1 MERLDLL
8 QRRVA
13 VLGNHYQKYLRII
26 ELHKNLLIE
35 SLESSGKLMQVHLWQ
50 SSPSPLQEMKIVAGL
65 SQDIKTRVQLISC
78 YYVLQY
84 LHMHFRNL
92 DVLGLNLAS
101 NESQS
106 QAYHNFM
113 MRIGS
118 DFRLLTKAYIENLL
132 DIYLSKKNRP
142 EFCIC
147 SVGTRADQDDIDI
160 GIFTEEIPDLTEFTR
175 AIRNINQNMLVF
187 ATPLHFYLSEHV
199 GKEPYSSTIQEY
211 DELLSKKIQDVV
223 IISEL
228 LNARLITG
236 SAKFFSKFKKRI
248 LSRYYYHPN
257 ENNLYHEGYLRGI
270 LGELRAMLLNQPQTD
285 SVAPKYDSIRILK
298 SFLYAKKAI
307 LNIKEVNAWEIL
319 DRLKHKEP
327 NLKADYD
334 LLNKAISFL
343 ELFKFMLQLFVIQEE
358 RFRID
363 ELNKSQLTA
372 IARRMGYKP
381 IGMVSEWDQV
391 LIDYYRY
398 VREVRRI
405 CSVHLDN
412 IAKHMTDISIFRQ
425 LKIQEKKAD
434 NIHFRLIHRA
444 KFFEGAKFW
453 EDLIQILEEDE
464 ELIEI
469 FLKDFEKLSSHG
481 QKIVIG
487 SYINWAQYSIITLT
501 RFITIFGRYQESV
514 LGYTFFFKLNQAYLI
529 YIEKMPKTIEWLC
542 LIFSHYP
549 NFIHQYFQ
557 ILPISHFT
565 IINRILDKPVIVDHL
580 KEKHIHLRELA
591 YLHQRSS
598 RYFHR
603 FFYRIIFNHPEYL
616 QALTDPSETYKVSS
630 GLLAMVDMTNE
641 PRRRKEIIG
650 NYYDFEFLRIGI
662 GTLKGVD
669 LFTTNMQFTEFC
681 DKYLSKLFDIC
692 SDEIAAEHTAQMP
705 NTDTIAILAA
715 GGHARGQAYED
726 DYDLI
731 ALADTEN
738 EEVIKYATRIISRMN
753 RNILERGLLPHYRMG
768 EVLNGFVN
776 SIAKV
781 VEYLD
786 SEDDNTFIDLSQL
799 LGARMI
805 IGSDKMKDVINKK
818 ILKPLIYHKKE
829 FYIKRMVQEVQDRH
843 KNDDGCGD
851 RCNIKEAK
859 GGIRDIEAV
868 ALMIKVYNGSHRSID
883 QRFFKHNIKKFPN
896 LKNELLTL
904 HDTAYFLR
912 AVRNF
917 YRITEAAEDD
927 IQRDQLSNISELVYK
942 NSIKRKLSKNLFKD
956 INSSLQSSASAIDKI
971 IRYLEKQVD

>member
-26 ELHKNLLIE
+26 KLYKNILIE
-35 SLESSGKLMQVHLWQ
+35 NLESSGKLMQVHLWQ
-50 SSPSPLQEMKIVAGL
+50 SSPSPMQEMQIIAGL
-65 SQDIKTRVQLISC
+65 SKDIKVRVQLISC

-113 MRIGS
+113 IRFGS
-118 DFRLLTKAYIENLL
+118 DFRLLTKAYMENLL
-132 DIYLSKKNRP
+132 DIYLPKKNRP

-160 GIFTEEIPDLTEFTR
+160 GIFIEEIPDPTEFTK
-175 AIRNINQNMLVF
+175 AIRKINQNMLVF

-199 GKEPYSSTIQEY
+199 GKEPYSSTIREY
-211 DELLSKKIQDVV
+211 DELLSKKIQNVV

-236 SAKFFSKFKKRI
+236 SEKFFNEFKRKI

-257 ENNLYHEGYLRGI
+257 ENNHYHEGYLRGI

-319 DRLKHKEP
+319 DRLKLKEP
-327 NLKADYD
+327 NLKSDYE
-334 LLNKAISFL
+334 LLTKAISFL
-343 ELFKFMLQLFVIQEE
+343 ELFKFMFQLFVIQEE
-358 RFRID
+358 RFRIG

-372 IARRMGYKP
+372 IASLMGYKP

-405 CSVHLDN
+405 CSMHLDK
-412 IAKHMTDISIFRQ
+412 IARHMTEISVFRQ
-425 LKIQEKKAD
+425 LKLPDKRID
-434 NIHFRLIHRA
+434 NIHFRLIHKA
-444 KFFEGAKFW
+444 QFFEGAKFW
-453 EDLIQILEEDE
+453 EDLIQILEEDN

-469 FLKDFEKLSSHG
+469 FFRDFEGLSDKG
-481 QKIVIG
+481 QKIVIE
-487 SYINWAQYSIITLT
+487 SYTNWAQYSIITLT

-514 LGYTFFFKLNQAYLI
+514 LGYTFFYKLNQAYLL

-549 NFIHQYFQ
+549 NYMHQYFQ
-557 ILPISHFT
+557 ILPMTHFD
-565 IINRILDKPVIVDHL
+565 IMNRILDKPVLVDHL
-580 KEKHIHLRELA
+580 KDELVHLKELA
-591 YLHQRSS
+591 YLHQWSS

-616 QALTDPSETYKVSS
+616 KALTDSSQTYIVSS
-630 GLLAMVDMTNE
+630 GLLAMVDMTSDPE
-641 PRRRKEIIG
+641 SRKNIIG
-650 NYYDFEFLRIGI
+650 DYYDFEFLRIGI
-662 GTLKGVD
+662 GTLKGD
-669 LFTTNMQFTEFC
+669 DIFTTNIQFTEFC
-681 DKYLSKLFDIC
+681 DKYLNKLFDIC
-692 SDEIAAEHTAQMP
+692 SDEIAAEHRAQMP

-715 GGHARGQAYED
+715 GGHARGQAYDD

-731 ALADTEN
+731 ALVDTDE

-753 RNILERGLLPHYRMG
+753 RNILKRGLLPHYRMG

-776 SIAKV
+776 PISKV
-781 VEYLD
+781 IEYL
-786 SEDDNTFIDLSQL
+786 SSDDDDTFIDLSQM

-805 IGSDKMKDVINKK
+805 IGSDKMNDIINKK
-818 ILKPLIYHKKE
+818 VLKPLIFNRRE
-829 FYIKRMVQEVQDRH
+829 FYIRRMIKEVRSRH
-843 KNDDGCGD
+843 ETDLGCED
-851 RCNIKEAK
+851 RCNIKETY
-859 GGIRDIEAV
+859 GGIRDIEAI
-868 ALMIKVYNGSHRSID
+868 ALMIKVYNGSSRTID
-883 QRFFKHNIKKFPN
+883 QKFFRYNMKKFPN
-896 LKNELLTL
+896 LKNEMKIL
-904 HDTAYFLR
+904 HDTDYILR
-912 AVRNF
+912 TVRNL

-927 IQRDQLSNISELVYK
+927 IQRDQLKNMSELISK
-942 NSIKRKLSKNLFKD
+942 NSMKKMMSKNIYKD
-956 INSSLQSSASAIDKI
+956 IKTNLRYSASAIVKI
-971 IRYLEKQVD
+971 MKYLEKQLN

>member
-1 MERLDLL
+1 MERLDIL

-13 VLGNHYQKYLRII
+13 ALGNHYQKYLRII
-26 ELHKNLLIE
+26 KIYKNLLIE

-50 SSPSPLQEMKIVAGL
+50 SSPSPVLEMQIVAGL
-65 SQDIKTRVQLISC
+65 SKDIKTRVQLISC

-92 DVLGLNLAS
+92 DALGLNLAS
-101 NESQS
+101 NESQTH
-106 QAYHNFM
+106 AYHNFM
-113 MRIGS
+113 IRIGS
-118 DFRLLTKAYIENLL
+118 DFRILTKAYIENLL
-132 DIYLSKKNRP
+132 DIYLPKKNRP

-160 GIFTEEIPDLTEFTR
+160 GIFTEEIPDPTSFTK
-175 AIRNINQNMLVF
+175 AIREINQNMLVF

-211 DELLSKKIQDVV
+211 DELLSEKIQDVV

-236 SAKFFSKFKKRI
+236 SAKFFGKFNKRI

-334 LLNKAISFL
+334 LLTKAISFL

-405 CSVHLDN
+405 CSVHLDH
-412 IAKHMTDISIFRQ
+412 IAKHMTGISIFRQ
-425 LKIQEKKAD
+425 LKITKTKAD
-434 NIHFRLIHRA
+434 NIHFRLIHA
-444 KFFEGAKFW
+444 AQFFEGAKFW
-453 EDLIQILEEDE
+453 EDLIQILEEDY

-469 FLKDFEKLSSHG
+469 FLKDFEKLSNHG

-501 RFITIFGRYQESV
+501 RFITIFGKYQESV
-514 LGYTFFFKLNQAYLI
+514 IGYTFFFKLNQAYLL

-565 IINRILDKPVIVDHL
+565 FINRILDKPVIVDHL
-580 KEKHIHLRELA
+580 KEKHVQLKELA

-630 GLLAMVDMTNE
+630 GLLAMVDMTSE
-641 PRRRKEIIG
+641 PKRRKEIIG

-662 GTLKGVD
+662 GTLKGDD

-681 DKYLSKLFDIC
+681 DNYLTKLFDIC
-692 SDEIAAEHTAQMP
+692 SDEIAAEHTAKMS

-715 GGHARGQAYED
+715 GGHARGQAFED

-731 ALADTEN
+731 ALADTDD

-776 SIAKV
+776 PISKV
-781 VEYLD
+781 VAYLD
-786 SEDDNTFIDLSQL
+786 SENDNTFIDLSQL
-799 LGARMI
+799 LGARLI
-805 IGSDKMKDVINKK
+805 IGSDRMKDVINKK
-818 ILKPLIYHKKE
+818 ILKPLIYHRKE
-829 FYIKRMVQEVQDRH
+829 FYIKRMIKEVYDRH
-843 KNDDGCGD
+843 NNENGCKD

-868 ALMIKVYNGSHRSID
+868 ALMIKVYNGSYRFID

-896 LKNELLTL
+896 LKNEIQTL
-904 HDTAYFLR
+904 HDTAYLLHS
-912 AVRNF
+912 VRNL
-917 YRITEAAEDD
+917 YRITEAAEDE
-927 IQRDQLSNISELVYK
+927 IQRDQLHNISELIYK
-942 NSIKRKLSKNLFKD
+942 NSIKRKLSKNMFKE
-956 INSSLQSSASAIDKI
+956 INSSLKHSASAIDEI

>member
-641 PRRRKEIIG
+641 PRHRKEIIG

>member
-641 PRRRKEIIG
+641 PRHRKEIIG

-692 SDEIAAEHTAQMP
+692 SDEITAEHTAQMP